1 MGWGWGGGL
10 HSGFLRSLLALQTL
24 NADRSVD
31 EIGPTL
37 LKQVSQGGDEGWV
50 GECGAMRGEGMRGG
64 RGWGGELHCGL
75 LLSLLALQTLNADR
89 SVDEIGPTLLKQ
101 VSQG

>member
-1 MGWGWGGGL
+1 MFRDPLIAELGLTLDQLDRLFPQLDDLFHL

-37 LKQVSQGGDEGWV
+37 LKQVSQG
-50 GECGAMRGEGMRGG
+50 
-64 RGWGGELHCGL
+64 WG
-75 LLSLLALQTLNADR
+75 
-89 SVDEIGPTLLKQ
+89 
-101 VSQG
+101 